1 VSELRRCSAE
11 GRWAMRPDVVRTAW
25 SWDACRTERGVGHGD
40 AGMARPACSRS
51 GETARAVSCDGAANL
66 ELDGSNFLGCFG

>member
-1 VSELRRCSAE
+1 MSELRRCSAE

-25 SWDACRTERGVGHGD
+25 SWEACRTERGVGHGD

-51 GETARAVSCDGAANL
+51 EAARAVSCDGAANL
-66 ELDGSNFLGCFG
+66 ELDGSNNFLGCFG